1 MKRLPQKLVMS
12 LSGYSD
18 ERKVEMRK
26 QVAQRV
32 VARRVVR
39 GLQCIARDGISP
51 VLCGK

>member
-1 MKRLPQKLVMS
+1 MS

-18 ERKVEMRK
+18 EGKVEMRK